1 MLERRRSLP
10 LCLLFQARMNL
21 ARDSSEEER
30 REGAG
35 HLYENAAG
43 ECTQGGGGDNNAAGL
58 GGGWF
63 SEWEPSLRSCVEPLG
78 E

>member
-1 MLERRRSLP
+1 MKMLQVSARR
-10 LCLLFQARMNL
+10 
-21 ARDSSEEER
+21 
-30 REGAG
+30 GV
-35 HLYENAAG
+35 
-43 ECTQGGGGDNNAAGL
+43 GGDNNAAGL

>member
-43 ECTQGGGGDNNAAGL
+43 ECTQGGGGGQ
-58 GGGWF
+58 
-63 SEWEPSLRSCVEPLG
+63 
-78 E
+78 